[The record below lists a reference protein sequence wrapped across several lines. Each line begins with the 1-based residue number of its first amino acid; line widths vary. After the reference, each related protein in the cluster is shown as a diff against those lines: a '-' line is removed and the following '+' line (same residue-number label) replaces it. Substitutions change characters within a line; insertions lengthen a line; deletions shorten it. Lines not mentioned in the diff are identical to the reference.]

1 MGPINPLFAYIAAG
15 ALVVGIGAG
24 WKVRDW
30 QCDAAY
36 SKALEKAERERKALQ
51 GKINAIS
58 TTYEQERNQADVVVA
73 GTRTTIREIYKTL
86 PPVPADCSPDV
97 RVIGLLQG
105 GVDSANRAASGQSGE

>member
-1 MGPINPLFAYIAAG
+1 MPAIKPLFAYIAAG

-36 SKALEKAERERKALQ
+36 SKALEKAERERKTLQ

-86 PPVPADCSPDV
+86 PAVPADCSPDV

-105 GVDSANRAASGQSGE
+105 GVDNANRAASGQSGE

>member
-1 MGPINPLFAYIAAG
+1 MGPINPLFAYAAAG
-15 ALVVGIGAG
+15 ALVIGVGAG

-58 TTYEQERNQADVVVA
+58 TTYEQERDQTDMVVA

-86 PPVPADCSPDV
+86 PAVPADCSPDV

-105 GVDSANRAASGQSGE
+105 SVSDANRAASGKSSE

>member
-1 MGPINPLFAYIAAG
+1 MGPINQVFGYVAAA
-15 ALVVGIGAG
+15 ALVCGLGVG

-36 SKALEKAERERKALQ
+36 AKALEKAERERKALQ

-86 PPVPADCSPDV
+86 PPVSPDCAADIRVV
-97 RVIGLLQG
+97 RLLESS
-105 GVDSANRAASGQSGE
+105 VSNANRAASGESSE

>member
-1 MGPINPLFAYIAAG
+1 MGPINPFVAYVAA
-15 ALVVGIGAG
+15 ATLVCGLGVG

-73 GTRTTIREIYKTL
+73 GTRATIREIYKTL
-86 PPVPADCSPDV
+86 PAVPADCSPDV

-105 GVDSANRAASGQSGE
+105 SVSDANRAASGKSSE

>member
-15 ALVVGIGAG
+15 ALVIGVGAG

-58 TTYEQERNQADVVVA
+58 TTYEQERDQANVVVA

-86 PPVPADCSPDV
+86 PAVPADCSPDI

-105 GVDSANRAASGQSGE
+105 GVSDANRAASGKLSE

>member
-1 MGPINPLFAYIAAG
+1 MGPINPVFGYVAAA
-15 ALVVGIGAG
+15 ALVSGLAVG

-36 SKALEKAERERKALQ
+36 AKALEKAERERKALQ

-58 TTYEQERNQADVVVA
+58 TTYEQERDQANVVVA

-86 PPVPADCSPDV
+86 PAVPADCAADI
-97 RVIGLLQG
+97 RVVGLLQSS
-105 GVDSANRAASGQSGE
+105 VDNANRAASGKFGE